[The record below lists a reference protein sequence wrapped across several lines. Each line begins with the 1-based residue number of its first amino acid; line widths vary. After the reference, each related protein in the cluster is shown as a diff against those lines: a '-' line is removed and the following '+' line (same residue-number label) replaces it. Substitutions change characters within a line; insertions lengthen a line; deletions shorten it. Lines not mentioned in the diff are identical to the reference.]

1 MERKNIKA
9 LSGWGKKVIY
19 VASLG
24 TSEASTGAPRVIPW
38 HNLDHTSLV
47 PISALPLISYKI
59 WSKYSE
65 YWCPHPSNR
74 SINNNTVNNNTV
86 IIINTVM

>member
-1 MERKNIKA
+1 M
-9 LSGWGKKVIY
+9 
-19 VASLG
+19 ASLG

-38 HNLDHTSLV
+38 HNLRLSDHTSLV
-47 PISALPLISYKI
+47 QISALPLTSYKI

-65 YWCPHPSNR
+65 HWCPHPSNR
-74 SINNNTVNNNTV
+74 SINNNAVNNNTV